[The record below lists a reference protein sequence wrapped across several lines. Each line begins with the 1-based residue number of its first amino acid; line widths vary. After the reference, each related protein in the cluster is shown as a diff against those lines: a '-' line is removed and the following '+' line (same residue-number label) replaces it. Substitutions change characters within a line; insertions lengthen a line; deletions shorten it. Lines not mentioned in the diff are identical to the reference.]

1 MNHNEIILYGI
12 GGADVQFVTIRYF
25 IIQDEFMSI
34 GGLVHSA
41 NYMRMINPT
50 IEHVY
55 AIDNRP
61 GLRRD
66 YIESIKNHK
75 NSIEARFAFRDMLE
89 RYGLRII

>member
-12 GGADVQFVTIRYF
+12 GGADTQFVAIRYF
-25 IIQDEFMSI
+25 IIQEDFMSI

-41 NYMRMINPT
+41 NFMRMQNPT

-61 GLRRD
+61 GLRRE
-66 YIESIKNHK
+66 YMESIKCRK
-75 NSIEARFAFRDMLE
+75 NSIEARYAFRDTLE